1 MSKRPKELDLQR
13 IMALHY
19 SHTICKQLQ
28 GVSGLGFDLKTTTD
42 LDGEDHV
49 VGDFCTSRREYMY

>member
-1 MSKRPKELDLQR
+1 MSKRPKVLDLRR

-28 GVSGLGFDLKTTTD
+28 GVSEVWGLIVNNDD

-49 VGDFCTSRREYMY
+49 VGDFCTS